1 MTRKNREICESKTT
15 GFKTKVDSFMVHW
28 KLLLSEMLCEMG
40 LVFLGFNLLIKRK
53 FLTVLKCLGLG
64 YFRNFISSWKLNFQ
78 LEIICQIIIITE

>member
-15 GFKTKVDSFMVHW
+15 DFKTKVDSFMVHW

-53 FLTVLKCLGLG
+53 FLTV
-64 YFRNFISSWKLNFQ
+64 
-78 LEIICQIIIITE
+78 